1 MQTNDQ
7 KSIILFDGICN
18 LCNASVKFILKRD
31 LKEQFLFASLQSD
44 AAKKILLQ
52 YNWKNYQLKS
62 IVLIHDGKVYQKS
75 SAVIKICQQL
85 KWPWLI
91 YPILSNWVRVWPQHR
106 NIIEPA
112 LNWFKPKQ
120 HRKGWEH
127 HMIIPNFD
135 DVLEAAHRAIQVPG
149 TATLPQ
155 EIS

>member
-1 MQTNDQ
+1 MQTSDQ

-85 KWPWLI
+85 KWPWPLFSI
-91 YPILSNWVRVWPQHR
+91 AQYLPVSWRDWLYD
-106 NIIEPA
+106 IIA
-112 LNWFKPKQ
+112 KRRYQWFGKKN
-120 HRKGWEH
+120 ECIM
-127 HMIIPNFD
+127 MIPEYKNRFI
-135 DVLEAAHRAIQVPG
+135 
-149 TATLPQ
+149 
-155 EIS
+155 